1 MTCHNA
7 IIPVMNIVLLEDD
20 IALNKAIR
28 KVLELDGHY
37 VDSFFNGKEIM
48 NALDKRYDLYILDIN
63 VPYMS
68 GLDILDSI
76 LLQNKRSK
84 VIMISSNTD
93 IQSIQK
99 AYDIGCV
106 DYLKKPFHIAEL
118 RAKINHLEI
127 PTAHLY
133 TSIKLKKNARTL
145 TKKEAKLLNLLLDHL
160 GLVVNYGMIDNYV
173 YESKTM
179 TMDALRALVRRLREK
194 LAYDIIENVV
204 DQGYRVSHIPNIPH
218 KETGTKV
225 QEHINAL
232 RRENSLLKMEKEILL
247 KKSTT
252 DPLTGLYNRIKIQEI
267 FLHEQQHF
275 IQNDDQLSVILL
287 DLDNFKS
294 INDRFG
300 HNIGDKYLQALAKT
314 LMKTFRT
321 IDIIGRWGGEEFII
335 LLPKTSLDEA
345 KEISARLKEQIN
357 AINCP
362 RLGLQTASYGLTT
375 LMENDTLSSFVG
387 RADKALF
394 NAKEAG
400 KNRIEV
406 SDVPGEKH

>member
-28 KVLELDGHY
+28 KVLELDGHH

-48 NALDKRYDLYILDIN
+48 NALDKHYDLYILDIN

-76 LLQNKRSK
+76 LMQNKRSK

-106 DYLKKPFHIAEL
+106 DYIKKPFHIAEL
-118 RAKINHLEI
+118 RAKINHLQVSE
-127 PTAHLY
+127 ADLY

-204 DQGYRVSHIPNIPH
+204 DQGYMVSHIPNIPH
-218 KETGTKV
+218 KEAGTKI

-232 RRENSLLKMEKEILL
+232 IRENSLLKMEKEILL

-275 IQNDDQLSVILL
+275 IQNGVQLSMILL

-294 INDRFG
+294 INDQYG

-314 LMKTFRT
+314 LNKTFRT
-321 IDIIGRWGGEEFII
+321 VDIIGRWGGEEFII

-345 KEISARLKEQIN
+345 KEIAARLKEQIN
-357 AINCP
+357 AMKCP
-362 RLGLQTASYGLTT
+362 TLGIQTASYGLTT
-375 LMENDTLSSFVG
+375 LMGDDTLSSFVG

-406 SDVPGEKH
+406 SDVLEEKY

>member
-1 MTCHNA
+1 
-7 IIPVMNIVLLEDD
+7 MNIVLLEDD

-160 GLVVNYGMIDNYV
+160 GLTVNYEMIDNYV

>member
-1 MTCHNA
+1 
-7 IIPVMNIVLLEDD
+7 MNIVLLEDD

-28 KVLELDGHY
+28 KVLELDGHH

-48 NALDKRYDLYILDIN
+48 NALDKHYDLYILDIN
-63 VPYMS
+63 VPHMS

-106 DYLKKPFHIAEL
+106 DYIKKPFHIAEL
-118 RAKINHLEI
+118 RAKINHLQVSE
-127 PTAHLY
+127 ADLY
-133 TSIKLKKNARTL
+133 ASIKLKKNARPL
-145 TKKEAKLLNLLLDHL
+145 TKKEAKLLNLLLEHL
-160 GLVVNYGMIDNYV
+160 GLVVNYEMIDNYV
-173 YESKTM
+173 YENKTM
-179 TMDALRALVRRLREK
+179 TMDALRALVRRLRTK
-194 LAYDIIENVV
+194 LTHDIIENVV
-204 DQGYRVSHIPNIPH
+204 DQGYMVSHAPDIPH
-218 KETGTKV
+218 NETETTV
-225 QEHINAL
+225 QEHINVL
-232 RRENSLLKMEKEILL
+232 RRENSLLKIEKEILL

-252 DPLTGLYNRIKIQEI
+252 DPLTGLCNRIKIQEI

-275 IQNDDQLSVILL
+275 IQNGDQLSMILL
-287 DLDNFKS
+287 DLDNFKA

-300 HNIGDKYLQALAKT
+300 HNIGDKYLQALSKT
-314 LMKTFRT
+314 LKQTFRT
-321 IDIIGRWGGEEFII
+321 VDIIGRWGGEEFII
-335 LLPKTSLDEA
+335 LLPKTSLDAA
-345 KEISARLKEQIN
+345 KETAARLKEQIN
-357 AINCP
+357 SIKCP
-362 RLGLQTASYGLTT
+362 KLGLQTASYGLTT

-394 NAKEAG
+394 TAKEAG

>member
-28 KVLELDGHY
+28 KVLELDGHH

-48 NALDKRYDLYILDIN
+48 NALDKHYDLYILDIN

-106 DYLKKPFHIAEL
+106 DYIKKPFHIAEL
-118 RAKINHLEI
+118 RAKINHLQVSE
-127 PTAHLY
+127 ADLY
-133 TSIKLKKNARTL
+133 ASIKLKKNARPL
-145 TKKEAKLLNLLLDHL
+145 TKKEAKLLNLLLEHL
-160 GLVVNYGMIDNYV
+160 GLVVNYEMIDNYV
-173 YESKTM
+173 YENKTM
-179 TMDALRALVRRLREK
+179 TMDALRALVRRLRTK
-194 LAYDIIENVV
+194 LTHDIIENVV
-204 DQGYRVSHIPNIPH
+204 DQGYMVSHAPDIPH
-218 KETGTKV
+218 SETGTKV

-232 RRENSLLKMEKEILL
+232 RRENSLLKIEKEILL

-252 DPLTGLYNRIKIQEI
+252 DPLTGLCNRIKIQEI

-275 IQNDDQLSVILL
+275 IQNGDQLSMILL

-300 HNIGDKYLQALAKT
+300 HNIGDKYLQALSKT
-314 LMKTFRT
+314 LKQTFRT
-321 IDIIGRWGGEEFII
+321 VDIIGRWGGEEFII
-335 LLPKTSLDEA
+335 LLPKTSLDAA
-345 KEISARLKEQIN
+345 KETAARLKVQIN

-362 RLGLQTASYGLTT
+362 KLGLQTASYGLTA

-394 NAKEAG
+394 TAKEAG